1 MERIDEIWNNLE
13 SKLSTVAGFFK
24 IRYSDI
30 SKCDLYLGIKIP
42 ENYRILIIRIPIVK
56 GKAFNLNYE
65 FRGLKFEKV
74 YDPDNSEFVLLN
86 LVLVDSNIKDVFN
99 SLILD
104 LIENIIHENDI
115 NIILK
120 KYSNRLLKWQNLFDK
135 ANLEGLSNEEQRG
148 LFGELYFLRKFLSD
162 TVNITLKIKS
172 WTGPS
177 KEIKDFQFGSWGLEV
192 KTTSGNNHQKIH
204 ISNERQLDTSNIINL
219 YLNHLSL
226 ELREGAG
233 ETLPEIVES
242 IIEILKSDIPAL
254 NQFKNLLFE
263 AGYFEH
269 HRELYLSKGYLIRNN
284 TYYKVEG
291 DFPRLEE
298 NKIPSGVGD
307 VKYSIIVSGCSE
319 YIVAENEVLQN
330 LVFNE

>member
-1 MERIDEIWNNLE
+1 MKKIKEIWNDLENDESVSQGILYKRFSKDILPDVFVAFQQPEGFIGIAAHIKDTVVDVRRYANLRDISVE
-13 SKLSTVAGFFK
+13 EFIDNKLKGKKVYFFKLLNNQHRDIFSVLCEDLLSAISKLTDEK
-24 IRYSDI
+24 IV
-30 SKCDLYLGIKIP
+30 
-42 ENYRILIIRIPIVK
+42 IREL
-56 GKAFNLNYE
+56 FN
-65 FRGLKFEKV
+65 RFEKWK
-74 YDPDNSEFVLLN
+74 S
-86 LVLVDSNIKDVFN
+86 
-99 SLILD
+99 
-104 LIENIIHENDI
+104 
-115 NIILK
+115 
-120 KYSNRLLKWQNLFDK
+120 LFDK

-148 LFGELYFLRKFLSD
+148 LYGELYFLRKFLSD
-162 TVNITLKIKS
+162 ADNITLKIKS

-192 KTTSGNNHQKIH
+192 KTTTGNNHQKIH
-204 ISNERQLDTSNIINL
+204 ISNERQLDTSNITNL

-233 ETLPEIVES
+233 ETLPEIVDS
-242 IIEILKSDIPAL
+242 IIEILKNDIPAF

-284 TYYKVEG
+284 TYYRVEG
-291 DFPRLEE
+291 DFPRIEE
-298 NKIPSGVGD
+298 NNIPSGVGD

-319 YIVAENEVLQN
+319 YIVTENEVLQN

>member
-1 MERIDEIWNNLE
+1 MKKIKEIWNDLENDESVSQGILYKRFSKDILPDVFVAYQQPEGFIGIAVHIKDTVVDVRRYANL
-13 SKLSTVAGFFK
+13 
-24 IRYSDI
+24 RDI
-30 SKCDLYLGIKIP
+30 SVEEFIDEKL
-42 ENYRILIIRIPIVK
+42 K
-56 GKAFNLNYE
+56 G
-65 FRGLKFEKV
+65 EKV
-74 YDPDNSEFVLLN
+74 YFVKLLN
-86 LVLVDSNIKDVFN
+86 NQHKDIFSVLCEDLLSAISKLTDEKIVIRELFN
-99 SLILD
+99 RF
-104 LIENIIHENDI
+104 E
-115 NIILK
+115 
-120 KYSNRLLKWQNLFDK
+120 KWKSLFDK

-148 LFGELYFLRKFLSD
+148 LYGELYFLRKFLSD
-162 TVNITLKIKS
+162 TDNITSKIKS

-177 KEIKDFQFGSWGLEV
+177 KQIKDFQFGSWGLEV

-204 ISNERQLDTSNIINL
+204 ISNERQLDTSNITNL

-233 ETLPEIVES
+233 ETLPEIVDS

-291 DFPRLEE
+291 YFPRIEE
-298 NKIPSGVGD
+298 NNIPSGVGD

-319 YIVAENEVLQN
+319 YIITENEVLQN

>member
-24 IRYSDI
+24 IRYSEK

-42 ENYRILIIRIPIVK
+42 ENYRILIIRIPIEI
-56 GKAFNLNYE
+56 GKTFKLNYE
-65 FRGLKFEKV
+65 FKGLKFEKI
-74 YDPDNSEFVLLN
+74 YDPDNSEFILLN
-86 LVLVDSNIKDVFN
+86 LVLVDFNIKDVFN
-99 SLILD
+99 SLIMD
-104 LIENIIHENDI
+104 LIGNVINENDI
-115 NIILK
+115 NTILN
-120 KYSNRLLKWQNLFDK
+120 KYSNRLIKWQNLFDK

-162 TVNITLKIKS
+162 TENITSKIKS

-177 KEIKDFQFGSWGLEV
+177 KEIIDFQFGSWGLEV

-204 ISNERQLDTSNIINL
+204 ISNERQLDTRNITNL

-233 ETLPEIVES
+233 ETLPEIVGS
-242 IIEILKSDIPAL
+242 ITEILKSDMPAL
-254 NQFKNLLFE
+254 NHFRNLLFE

-291 DFPRLEE
+291 DFPRIEE
-298 NKIPSGVGD
+298 NNVPDGVGD
-307 VKYSIIVSGCSE
+307 VKYSIIVTGCNE
-319 YIVAENEVLQN
+319 YIVTENEVLQN